1 MYENISIVGGAGF
14 LGTKLSSILSK
25 ANVKHKTFDIN
36 FDESSSNFVDVE
48 NINSLEKLKNSSVII
63 NLAAIHRDD
72 IKPIS
77 RYDDVNI
84 GGAKNICSCASKY
97 DINTIIF
104 TSSVAIYGFAPKNTG
119 EDGNPNYFNDYG
131 RTKYQ
136 AELIYKKW
144 QSENPKD
151 RTLVIIRPTVIFG
164 EGNRGNVYNLLNQI
178 YRKRFIMIGKG
189 NNVKSMAYV
198 DNVAS
203 FIKYSLNKNS
213 GTHVYNYIDKP
224 DLDMKSLVK
233 LIRKNLFQKDNLGFR
248 LPRILGLI
256 VGYFADLISFVSGIS
271 LPISSIRV
279 KKFLSNSMFSSKI
292 SETDFEPPF
301 NLTDGLINTIKYE
314 FVEDNKNKKKFYS
327 E

>member
-1 MYENISIVGGAGF
+1 
-14 LGTKLSSILSK
+14 
-25 ANVKHKTFDIN
+25 
-36 FDESSSNFVDVE
+36 
-48 NINSLEKLKNSSVII
+48 
-63 NLAAIHRDD
+63 
-72 IKPIS
+72 
-77 RYDDVNI
+77 
-84 GGAKNICSCASKY
+84 
-97 DINTIIF
+97 
-104 TSSVAIYGFAPKNTG
+104 
-119 EDGNPNYFNDYG
+119 
-131 RTKYQ
+131 
-136 AELIYKKW
+136 
-144 QSENPKD
+144 
-151 RTLVIIRPTVIFG
+151 
-164 EGNRGNVYNLLNQI
+164 
-178 YRKRFIMIGKG
+178 MIGKG